1 MKTLLRLYYILEFA
15 LYYLVNL
22 LQANLLIA
30 WDIISPT
37 LHTRPGFVKVDLRLR
52 TDTGLLLFSNLVS
65 MTPGTLVT
73 DVSGDKKSATVHVL
87 YMQKKEQILEQIDDI
102 QKRIA
107 RITEQITV
115 RKP

>member
-1 MKTLLRLYYILEFA
+1 MKLLLRLYYILEFA
-15 LYYLVNL
+15 LYYLVKL

-30 WDIISPT
+30 FDIISPI
-37 LHTRPGFVKVDLRLR
+37 LHTRPGFVKVGLRLR

-87 YMQKKEQILEQIDDI
+87 YMHQKKQILEQMDDI

-107 RITEQITV
+107 RITEPMTV